1 MKTAE
6 RARLDK
12 AGWAVGSA
20 YDFLELSHE
29 ERALVDLKLS
39 LSAELRTRRRRR
51 RITQADLAE
60 RLGSSQSRVA
70 KMEAGDPG
78 VSMDLLVRGLLSMGI
93 SKQELGR
100 AVQGSANAKGKGRL
114 ARSSSTAALSVRR
127 YLSSSRATHKG
138 ARKRAAPIPPSHS
151 GARGAGK
158 ATLASRRSRKSSW
171 KRPGRSA

>member
-1 MKTAE
+1 MKAAE
-6 RARLDK
+6 RARLER

-20 YDFLELSHE
+20 YDFLELSDE

-39 LSAELRTRRRRR
+39 LSAQLRARRRRR

-78 VSMDLLVRGLLSMGI
+78 VSMDLLVRGLLVMGV

-100 AVQGSANAKGKGRL
+100 AVQRSGTAESKGRSGTPSATTIWSG
-114 ARSSSTAALSVRR
+114 AR
-127 YLSSSRATHKG
+127 YSSSRVARQRAGTRVAAIQPSRSQVMAT
-138 ARKRAAPIPPSHS
+138 
-151 GARGAGK
+151 GK
-158 ATLASRRSRKSSW
+158 ARPAGSRSSKSSKKGRSRR
-171 KRPGRSA
+171 A

>member
-1 MKTAE
+1 MKAAE
-6 RARLDK
+6 RARLEK

-39 LSAELRTRRRRR
+39 LSAELRARRRRR

-78 VSMDLLVRGLLSMGI
+78 VSIDLLVRGLLSMGVT
-93 SKQELGR
+93 KQELGR
-100 AVQGSANAKGKGRL
+100 AVQGSVNATAKGRL
-114 ARSSSTAALSVRR
+114 ASSSSKAGWSGTR
-127 YLSSSRATHKG
+127 YLSSSRAR
-138 ARKRAAPIPPSHS
+138 RKRAGRRATGVPPSHS
-151 GARGAGK
+151 GAKGRGK
-158 ATLASRRSRKSSW
+158 AKRASSRSRKSSG
-171 KRPGRSA
+171 KRRGRRA

>member
-6 RARLDK
+6 RARLER

-20 YDFLELSHE
+20 YDFLELSNE

-39 LSAELRTRRRRR
+39 LSAELRARRRRR

-78 VSMDLLVRGLLSMGI
+78 VSMDLIVRGLLSMGI

-100 AVQGSANAKGKGRL
+100 AVQGSESAKSKDRL
-114 ARSSSTAALSVRR
+114 ATSSSTTVWSGTR
-127 YLSSSRATHKG
+127 YSSSSG
-138 ARKRAAPIPPSHS
+138 AAHQRTGRRAAAIAPSRSKVMGGGKPTSSRSTRHS
-151 GARGAGK
+151 EK
-158 ATLASRRSRKSSW
+158 NQSRR
-171 KRPGRSA
+171 A